1 MNEEEKNNYRY
12 LKFMSSKMELIF
24 QKNNIGLGKR
34 KESIARVFLIPGEGK
49 LIINKTSGAK
59 YLQYNESYLNTV
71 WQPLEK
77 LNLEKQY
84 DVVALVKG
92 GGLTGQA
99 QAIRLGV
106 ARLLCKIDNENRKIL
121 KPFGFLTR
129 DSRIKERKKYGLKK
143 ARKAPQYSK
152 R

>member
-1 MNEEEKNNYRY
+1 MDSQK
-12 LKFMSSKMELIF
+12 ELIF

-34 KESIARVFLIPGEGK
+34 KQATARVFLVPGEGN
-49 LIINKTSGAK
+49 LIINKVNGDK
-59 YLQYNESYLNTV
+59 YLQYNDTYLNTV
-71 WQPLEK
+71 WSPLEK
-77 LNLEKQY
+77 VNLEKQF
-84 DVVALVKG
+84 DIIVRVTG

-99 QAIRLGV
+99 QAIQLGV
-106 ARLLCKIDNENRKIL
+106 ARLLCKMDKENRVIL

-129 DSRIKERKKYGLKK
+129 DARIKERKKYGLRK